1 MKILMMCEGSNELEI
16 MEILLKNNCL
26 KYSRDD
32 LLGLR
37 PYHARQIEKSSI
49 VKTELNLYLGE
60 IKVFRI
66 GDSLNEQLKIPK
78 DYKGRIINVE
88 KYCTKPELEMLLII
102 AEGMIDA
109 FDKVKSSVKAKNF
122 AKQNIRCGRKNMII
136 VASFMKITL
145 DLM

>member
-49 VKTELNLYLGE
+49 
-60 IKVFRI
+60 KVI
-66 GDSLNEQLKIPK
+66 
-78 DYKGRIINVE
+78 
-88 KYCTKPELEMLLII
+88 
-102 AEGMIDA
+102 
-109 FDKVKSSVKAKNF
+109 
-122 AKQNIRCGRKNMII
+122 
-136 VASFMKITL
+136 
-145 DLM
+145 